1 MVNSAFAFVYAD
13 WMFTARPRA
22 CGIEDISCD
31 SRGVRA
37 GALTSGV
44 LGVGGTSPPQALQSL
59 AVPGLMG
66 PRSNSRSLGFFL
78 GERLWAERVLELT
91 GALWARLVRLV
102 FILDGFDFDFVGE
115 GLGEVWVDLVD
126 VFGEFGR
133 YFLVLVFSGV
143 GVVSRERLRLAAGV
157 GELLVVGA
165 IFDVF
170 WRSIVGSQA
179 RGW

>member
-13 WMFTARPRA
+13 WMLTARPRA
-22 CGIEDISCD
+22 CRIEDISCD

-59 AVPGLMG
+59 AVLGLMG

-91 GALWARLVRLV
+91 GALWARLARLV
-102 FILDGFDFDFVGE
+102 FSLDGFDFDFVGE
-115 GLGEVWVDLVD
+115 GRGEVWVDLVAT
-126 VFGEFGR
+126 FAEFGR
-133 YFLVLVFSGV
+133 CFLMPVFSGV

-165 IFDVF
+165 IFAIF
-170 WRSIVGSQA
+170 SRSIVGSQV
-179 RGW
+179 RGR